1 MWGNTKAGWGVISIM
16 LHWLSAIT
24 IVGLFAL
31 GWWMT
36 GLGYYDPWY
45 NLGPWVHRSIGILL
59 FAATLARIV
68 WRWSQPTPRGHG
80 SRLAILL
87 AHLGHVMLYVT
98 LLVVMTTG
106 YLISTADGSGISV
119 FGWFVVPALVQGLPQ
134 QSLIAGDL
142 HWYSAWGLTLLAAG
156 HSLAAFKHHFHDR
169 YDTLRRMLKP
179 ASR

>member
-68 WRWSQPTPRGHG
+68 WRWSRSLRP
-80 SRLAILL
+80 A
-87 AHLGHVMLYVT
+87 AME
-98 LLVVMTTG
+98 
-106 YLISTADGSGISV
+106 AD
-119 FGWFVVPALVQGLPQ
+119 LPFCWRTWAT
-134 QSLIAGDL
+134 SCC
-142 HWYSAWGLTLLAAG
+142 
-156 HSLAAFKHHFHDR
+156 
-169 YDTLRRMLKP
+169 M
-179 ASR
+179 